1 MGFTIGKIV
10 YVNKVPASGW
20 LSVAL
25 KSSGVWVPLLEYTRL
40 QITDISHNRVY
51 FKILDGGQKN
61 KIASLGENNAK
72 EYLGSNAPKQA
83 GAQVIVKYGAIDE
96 VYSRARGEKY
106 KQQTGTLI
114 VDGISALDWL
124 TPPIH
129 EARAD
134 DRCRQFQQRFVD
146 IQPSFK
152 ADSQLAKAC
161 KPAVRPLHHPPVFA
175 QPLAAL
181 NASSGNSANDAPL
194 PQVGSASLEVVA
206 FVGVQLCRSSTGT
219 SWQASNRRN
228 RVHAPLEHLGV
239 VPVRAADQDHQRDA
253 SGIYDDV
260 PLGAEL
266 ASVRGVWARF
276 LAPRGLGTEEPSMLA
291 RLQSIWS
298 CSRKRVS
305 MAWCSC
311 SQTPAAFQ
319 SRRRRQQV
327 MPLP

>member
-1 MGFTIGKIV
+1 M
-10 YVNKVPASGW
+10 
-20 LSVAL
+20 
-25 KSSGVWVPLLEYTRL
+25 
-40 QITDISHNRVY
+40 
-51 FKILDGGQKN
+51 
-61 KIASLGENNAK
+61 
-72 EYLGSNAPKQA
+72 
-83 GAQVIVKYGAIDE
+83 
-96 VYSRARGEKY
+96 
-106 KQQTGTLI
+106 
-114 VDGISALDWL
+114 
-124 TPPIH
+124 
-129 EARAD
+129 
-134 DRCRQFQQRFVD
+134 D
-146 IQPSFK
+146 IQRSFK

-239 VPVRAADQDHQRDA
+239 VPVRAADQDHQWDA

-311 SQTPAAFQ
+311 SRTPAAFQ

>member
-1 MGFTIGKIV
+1 MGD
-10 YVNKVPASGW
+10 SGHG
-20 LSVAL
+20 LQESAMNSQPQRL
-25 KSSGVWVPLLEYTRL
+25 PSSGLE
-40 QITDISHNRVY
+40 
-51 FKILDGGQKN
+51 
-61 KIASLGENNAK
+61 
-72 EYLGSNAPKQA
+72 
-83 GAQVIVKYGAIDE
+83 
-96 VYSRARGEKY
+96 
-106 KQQTGTLI
+106 
-114 VDGISALDWL
+114 WL

-129 EARAD
+129 EARTD
-134 DRCRQFQQRFVD
+134 DRRGQFQQRFVD
-146 IQPSFK
+146 IQSSFK

-161 KPAVRPLHHPPVFA
+161 KPAVRPPHHPPVFA

-181 NASSGNSANDAPL
+181 NASSSNPANDAPL

-305 MAWCSC
+305 MAWCNC

-319 SRRRRQQV
+319 SRRRLQHVMTLPYPRDWGRSSHGMPV
-327 MPLP
+327 CSTNKMPLRAASSLTASLRAPPLAEGTKAGTRGCSCCHSSLLTVVVP

>member
-1 MGFTIGKIV
+1 MKIEQER
-10 YVNKVPASGW
+10 ASGRCSTREFQGGSYCGIMSAQPRTW
-20 LSVAL
+20 AAA
-25 KSSGVWVPLLEYTRL
+25 GLLE
-40 QITDISHNRVY
+40 
-51 FKILDGGQKN
+51 
-61 KIASLGENNAK
+61 
-72 EYLGSNAPKQA
+72 
-83 GAQVIVKYGAIDE
+83 
-96 VYSRARGEKY
+96 
-106 KQQTGTLI
+106 
-114 VDGISALDWL
+114 WL

-129 EARAD
+129 EARTD
-134 DRCRQFQQRFVD
+134 DRRCQFQQRFVD

-181 NASSGNSANDAPL
+181 NASSGNPANDAPL

>member
-1 MGFTIGKIV
+1 MV
-10 YVNKVPASGW
+10 MSPR
-20 LSVAL
+20 
-25 KSSGVWVPLLEYTRL
+25 LLER
-40 QITDISHNRVY
+40 
-51 FKILDGGQKN
+51 
-61 KIASLGENNAK
+61 
-72 EYLGSNAPKQA
+72 
-83 GAQVIVKYGAIDE
+83 
-96 VYSRARGEKY
+96 
-106 KQQTGTLI
+106 
-114 VDGISALDWL
+114 L

-129 EARAD
+129 EACTD
-134 DRCRQFQQRFVD
+134 DRRCQFQQRFVD

-253 SGIYDDV
+253 SGIYNDV
-260 PLGAEL
+260 SLGAEL
-266 ASVRGVWARF
+266 ASVRRVGPRC
-276 LAPRGLGTEEPSMLA
+276 LAPGGLVPRSHQCCLGSNRFGHVHASESAWPGATVPTHQRHSSRAGAASKSCRYRTQEIGEGLPMECLFAA
-291 RLQSIWS
+291 RTG
-298 CSRKRVS
+298 CR
-305 MAWCSC
+305 
-311 SQTPAAFQ
+311 
-319 SRRRRQQV
+319 
-327 MPLP
+327 

>member
-114 VDGISALDWL
+114 VDGISALVTLNTDL
-124 TPPIH
+124 GAVTIEGGFTPIPPGIYKILVPPNPHDKNMTEFYRTQVEPSLRSDQVWFPI
-129 EARAD
+129 EFGD
-134 DRCRQFQQRFVD
+134 NSRF
-146 IQPSFK
+146 I
-152 ADSQLAKAC
+152 
-161 KPAVRPLHHPPVFA
+161 
-175 QPLAAL
+175 
-181 NASSGNSANDAPL
+181 
-194 PQVGSASLEVVA
+194 
-206 FVGVQLCRSSTGT
+206 
-219 SWQASNRRN
+219 
-228 RVHAPLEHLGV
+228 HLGNISEGCV
-239 VPVRAADQDHQRDA
+239 TVMDLNKWNA
-253 SGIYDDV
+253 IYKA
-260 PLGAEL
+260 LI
-266 ASVRGVWARF
+266 SHR
-276 LAPRGLGTEEPSMLA
+276 
-291 RLQSIWS
+291 
-298 CSRKRVS
+298 
-305 MAWCSC
+305 
-311 SQTPAAFQ
+311 TPDGRYVGKLTVQ
-319 SRRRRQQV
+319 K
-327 MPLP
+327 